1 MATLIAA
8 VYWVTSIASNGSA
21 RAHVNAGWWIVA
33 VLYLALMLSFL
44 GGFSVFQTP
53 IIPFPWDMVI
63 AALVALGLYIYGTYS
78 GILTE
83 DLFVAL
89 RDMSIEVNKP

>member
-1 MATLIAA
+1 
-8 VYWVTSIASNGSA
+8 VDSGC
-21 RAHVNAGWWIVA
+21 IV
-33 VLYLALMLSFL
+33 L
-44 GGFSVFQTP
+44 GADVVIPRGFSVFQTP
-53 IIPFPWDMVI
+53 IIPFPWDTVI